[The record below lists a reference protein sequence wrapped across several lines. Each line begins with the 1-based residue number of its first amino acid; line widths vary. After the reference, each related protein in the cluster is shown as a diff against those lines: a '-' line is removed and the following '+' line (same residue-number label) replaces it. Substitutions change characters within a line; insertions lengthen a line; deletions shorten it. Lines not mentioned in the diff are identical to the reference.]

1 MNWKHTAMTLTLVAG
16 LAAGMTS
23 CKSQEKKDAEA
34 KAKIEA
40 AAPGVVV
47 DVKDGVATLSGEVTD
62 EAAKTA
68 AEEAAKKVEGV
79 KSVVNQTTVAPPP
92 APAPAPVV
100 VNPDDALNT
109 AAAAAIKEYP
119 GVTVTVKEGVV
130 TLNGE
135 TKKADLPKLMQKVNE
150 IKPKKVENK
159 MTVK

>member
-40 AAPGVVV
+40 AAPGVTVV
-47 DVKDGVATLSGEVTD
+47 VKDGVATLSGEMAD

-100 VNPDDALNT
+100 VNPDDSLTSAAT
-109 AAAAAIKEYP
+109 AAIQEYP
-119 GVTVTVKEGVV
+119 GVTVTVKDGVV

-135 TKKADLPKLMQKVNE
+135 IKKADLPKLMQKVNE

>member
-47 DVKDGVATLSGEVTD
+47 VVKDGVATLSGEVTD
-62 EAAKTA
+62 EAAKAA

-109 AAAAAIKEYP
+109 AATAAIQEYP

-135 TKKADLPKLMQKVNE
+135 IKKADLPKLMQKVNE